1 MTSQPI
7 LRCDPKSPR
16 GNSEMHMKAEE
27 EKEEVKRKRS
37 GLRMTKW
44 GGRKVN
50 SGLYS
55 ALCRQIE

>member
-16 GNSEMHMKAEE
+16 GNNEMHMKAEE

-37 GLRMTKW
+37 GWRMTKW